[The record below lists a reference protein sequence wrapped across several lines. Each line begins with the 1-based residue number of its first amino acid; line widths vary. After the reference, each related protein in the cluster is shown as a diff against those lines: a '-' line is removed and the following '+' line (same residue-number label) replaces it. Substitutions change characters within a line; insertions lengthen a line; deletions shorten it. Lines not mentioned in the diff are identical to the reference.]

1 MSNLIN
7 LSKTM
12 TNIQKAINWFNG
24 RGISARET
32 DYDRIFIAKKDS
44 TQLIGSVTLNV
55 EGYDVI
61 ISEAEVDFRAELWN
75 DENQIYIND
84 VDGTLLKSGDNVIAI
99 DVEDL
104 DGSRPQRGEMLRVGN
119 VYDLVSNHIEFI
131 SNKDNEIY
139 AFYGHRVLKIK

>member
-24 RGISARET
+24 RGINAREEESCIIT
-32 DYDRIFIAKKDS
+32 LDVDGY
-44 TQLIGSVTLNV
+44 SVT
-55 EGYDVI
+55 
-61 ISEAEVDFRAELWN
+61 ISDSEVNYRAELWD
-75 DENQIYIND
+75 DENQIFIND
-84 VDGTLLKSGDNVIAI
+84 VDGTPLKSGDNVIAI

-131 SNKDNEIY
+131 SNKNNEIY